1 MSLSGTCN
9 WKHRPCHFTW
19 KLNTGNRVNY
29 DKIIRNIDS
38 DLVITGNLATA
49 GNLLFRSYL
58 EVSNRNYHYDVSKAL
73 EFLDRA
79 DYYVTNQAPP
89 DFRNGFK
96 SVVLL
101 NRMWIE
107 HKNLNNKEVNSLLAK
122 LNELDLTE
130 RDLCVINTLK
140 ATCLTRLGPPEF
152 DNALKLFE
160 SALEHFPESSDFLFG
175 AMLITG
181 RKVRYNRKLGDDYH
195 QLDYVGKSLMDK
207 ERSYCEKLIRV
218 NDEYR
223 LGRSFLGQNFNR
235 RGINYHDSACFQL
248 EKAYQEAPT
257 VRAVFNNLIRYYR
270 YHNEL
275 EKAIRALKDNIE
287 KWPYDDVAESHF
299 QLALCYIRQIDQASN
314 KRELTQAALYHLDKC
329 LNLDEMHLF
338 SLTKKLDLLTK
349 RGQLQD
355 IEKARR
361 LYQDRLQQSDI
372 LSPQDRFHLFYCY
385 AKFLDCTKS
394 SSMIEMWERVMDI
407 STEMQYQ
414 DESSGEW
421 KVADRIKVDRDRA
434 YKKLITYYECTRR
447 VEHKYLKLGNL
458 YLQMFEFAKAEK
470 ALIRLDPRSNIEI
483 PMNLA
488 EIHFK
493 WGCKL
498 EVQSHL
504 RQCQPHEAAVMFRR
518 ARENVLTASKMSDFD
533 ESRGRKLLADIAL
546 WTAHNRL
553 TSESLETP
561 RLQPTPPDSVNEPC
575 IDAYREASRCG
586 SLVASVEL
594 LRLIE
599 KGHLKTISRSMYI
612 RILAEIY
619 MCCSRDASGS
629 LHTEYKPLSF
639 QGGLTSRDKDS
650 DQMGMDC
657 DTIKQD
663 ITDLLSQDEFY
674 SDARKQYFDMER
686 QILQED
692 PGSTSV
698 KLMLSEAGGNAVKDC
713 VLKAAVDCCEKAR
726 PLLDHI
732 VVKFQ
737 MEELKF
743 SEEKK
748 KQYFP
753 LKRETDRTKLEKEMK
768 KPLKALFEVDLK
780 THYSKLYNYILQIQ
794 PGINPEYECL
804 LSLCEVVGQSKH
816 AGRTPE
822 KLRSLVED
830 PVKMARQSMD
840 KVEEI
845 CNFFRDTMEDVSQ
858 LDNKVKELVSD
869 LRSGS
874 HDQAAQ
880 LLGILTENHDYVC
893 RIRST
898 WTILEMMA
906 LVQRSRNQDGPI
918 GDPDGRVIRLVEGSW
933 ELCKKLRRSH
943 LAVEAALL
951 ETADPSSNEV
961 LDKCRDTCKETDGAL
976 KSVLETKKRNRQHGK
991 VVEFPFKDLH
1001 PQGSDLGWEGK
1012 VSRQLKIDIKRMGI
1026 TPDDNLIKSVLKLQP
1041 CTNEENYKFLAMQR
1055 FAQTDDGVEALKGT
1069 VSIQTDIPDTR
1080 EYRVV
1085 DIVRWCTDK
1094 ADEIAGEIYELTL

>member
-737 MEELKF
+737 
-743 SEEKK
+743 
-748 KQYFP
+748 
-753 LKRETDRTKLEKEMK
+753 
-768 KPLKALFEVDLK
+768 
-780 THYSKLYNYILQIQ
+780 IQ